1 MWLLIFLLLTLLSYT
16 LLTLLVTCLLTFN
29 FCKTNTTFFP
39 EVYRGLRWA
48 ISTPSIYTSDVSTV
62 AGQLG
67 WQFGDR
73 PQCLIYDC
81 NGLNFH
87 LEYSGDKYSLSIPG
101 RAKTEL
107 EKWGFPDQLTSYVLY
122 ILTKCLPVLK
132 RCSGVRKRAPISLTN
147 LINVERLDEGQFIR
161 DVRCTGI
168 RGFLSSSESCRLCTV
183 TYQNLVSRS
192 AKRTVCIVHQH
203 NPYFCQFQQHIFDIH
218 STCYII

>member
-1 MWLLIFLLLTLLSYT
+1 MLF
-16 LLTLLVTCLLTFN
+16 TCLLTFN
-29 FCKTNTTFFP
+29 FCKTNTTFFQKYT
-39 EVYRGLRWA
+39 EVYVGLFRHPPY
-48 ISTPSIYTSDVSTV
+48 TTSDVSTV

-183 TYQNLVSRS
+183 TYQNLVSSS
-192 AKRTVCIVHQH
+192 AKRTVCT
-203 NPYFCQFQQHIFDIH
+203 
-218 STCYII
+218 ST